1 MAYDIFARFYDLL
14 TENVGYGKRAD
25 YFCRL
30 LSSCNKQK
38 GILLDL
44 ACGTGTLSVEFAKR
58 GYDVIGVDYS
68 VGMLNEAR
76 LKCANEGLDVL
87 LLYQNA
93 AELDL
98 YGTIDFAVCALDSV
112 NHFADADEV
121 QSAFDKVSLFMNKG
135 GAFVFDVNTVYKHKN
150 ILADN
155 SFIYDY
161 DDVFCA
167 WQNTLNS
174 DMSVDISLEFF
185 ALCEDGLWERCGEEF
200 TERAYPLEELEKMLL
215 KSGFSV
221 CGVYDDLTLD
231 PVRPDSERAVFLARK
246 D

>member
-1 MAYDIFARFYDLL
+1 MAYDIFAQFYDLL

-30 LSSCNKQK
+30 LSSCNGQK

-44 ACGTGTLSVEFAKR
+44 ACGTGTLSIEFAKR
-58 GYDVIGVDYS
+58 GYDVIGVDCS
-68 VGMLNEAR
+68 VGMLSEAR
-76 LKCANEGLDVL
+76 RKCAEEGQNVL
-87 LLYQNA
+87 LLCQDA

-112 NHFADADEV
+112 NHFPGAEEV
-121 QSAFDKVSLFMNKG
+121 QKAFDRVSLFMNKG

-150 ILADN
+150 VLADN

-161 DDVFCA
+161 DDVFCV

-174 DMSVDISLEFF
+174 DLSVDITLDFF
-185 ALCEDGLWERCGEEF
+185 ALDGDGKWERSTEEF
-200 TERAYPLEELEKMLL
+200 SERAYPLEDIEKMLV

-221 CGVYDDLTLD
+221 VGVYDDLTLD
-231 PVRPDSERAVFLARK
+231 PVLPESERAVFLARK

>member
-1 MAYDIFARFYDLL
+1 MAYDIFAQFYDLL
-14 TENVGYGKRAD
+14 TENVGYKKRAD

-30 LSSCNKQK
+30 LSSCSEKK

-44 ACGTGTLSVEFAKR
+44 ACGTGTLSIEFAKR

-76 LKCANEGLDVL
+76 RKCAEEGQNIL
-87 LLYQNA
+87 LLCQDA
-93 AELDL
+93 TELDL

-112 NHFADADEV
+112 NHFPGADEV
-121 QSAFDKVSLFMNKG
+121 QAAFDKVSLFMNKG
-135 GAFVFDVNTVYKHKN
+135 GAFAFDVNTIYKHKN

-155 SFIYDY
+155 SYIYDY

-167 WQNTLNS
+167 WQNTLRD
-174 DMSVDISLEFF
+174 DMSVDISLDFF
-185 ALCEDGLWERCGEEF
+185 ALGQDGLWERYTEEF
-200 TERAYPLEELEKMLL
+200 TERAYPLEDIEKMLA
-215 KSGFSV
+215 KSGFTV
-221 CGVYDDLTLD
+221 LGVYDDLTLD
-231 PVRPDSERAVFLARK
+231 PVGPDSDRAVFLARK

>member
-14 TENVGYGKRAD
+14 TENVGYKKRAD

-30 LSSCNKQK
+30 LSSCSEQK

-58 GYDVIGVDYS
+58 GYDVIGVDCS

-76 LKCANEGLDVL
+76 RKCAGEGQNVL
-87 LLYQNA
+87 LLCQEA
-93 AELDL
+93 AQLDL
-98 YGTIDFAVCALDSV
+98 YGTIDFAVCALDSI
-112 NHFADADEV
+112 NHFAGADEV
-121 QSAFDKVSLFMNKG
+121 QAAFDKVSLFMNKG

-150 ILADN
+150 VLADN

-167 WQNTLNS
+167 WQNNLN
-174 DMSVDISLEFF
+174 DDFSVDISLDFF
-185 ALCEDGLWERCGEEF
+185 ALNNDGLWERSSEEF
-200 TERAYPLEELEKMLL
+200 TERVYTLDELEKMLA
-215 KSGFSV
+215 KSGFTV
-221 CGVYDDLTLD
+221 LGIYDDLTID